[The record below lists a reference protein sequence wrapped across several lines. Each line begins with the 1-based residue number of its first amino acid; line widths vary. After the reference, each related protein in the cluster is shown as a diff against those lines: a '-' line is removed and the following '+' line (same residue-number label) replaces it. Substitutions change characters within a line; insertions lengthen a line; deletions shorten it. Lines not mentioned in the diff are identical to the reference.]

1 MLDGPDPLT
10 RRTARQRIGGRW
22 ALAWQTYL
30 ITGALGLVAVLAG
43 EAQSTGQSL
52 PVGSW
57 LILGLAGSLAIGLLL
72 LVFNATIFR
81 HRRTA
86 PLPIWVVVA
95 ADGFLGL
102 VFSLV
107 VGIGAALLDVPT
119 SVGLLERC
127 ILNMLYTMWWGP
139 TLSYFMDLREQWI
152 TERTTLIAESV
163 QVEAA
168 SAQQAVFMD
177 RLQREIDD
185 ELESEL
191 GPARVRLE
199 SLRREFDHSGP
210 GGDVRAAPAWGEAA
224 QVLRGAVD
232 DAVRPLSRRL
242 WHQELSPYPRQRWW
256 SLLANIVRYQP
267 FRPFAL
273 AVIDILGTFS
283 ASIRTFGAARGLTLL
298 LGGLA
303 CSMLVMFAANAL
315 MRRFPARHSAIFI
328 GGLVA
333 LQSVVLL
340 RAEVRELWVPGSAPA
355 SWMITQVIAGLLVV
369 LATSGFGA
377 WWDSRTQVRANLRE
391 ELHEEQVRSM
401 ARSAQVA
408 LLARE
413 TSQVLHGAVQT
424 RLMSCAMVIEQASA
438 SGDSQRL
445 TAALNEAITILDQP
459 LPSAPTSQ
467 SIEREVD
474 RKLALWEGLC
484 TFEVGISSA
493 ALAAQTTSSV
503 TIARV
508 VEEGISNA
516 IRHGRAAAITI
527 SISRH
532 DDATV
537 RIVITDNGLGPQ
549 GGGAGLGSAYLL
561 QASAD
566 RWTLRASEPGSQL
579 EVLVSA

>member
-10 RRTARQRIGGRW
+10 TRTARQRIGGRW

-57 LILGLAGSLAIGLLL
+57 LVLGLAGSLAIGLVL

-81 HRRTA
+81 HRRTT

-107 VGIGAALLDVPT
+107 VGIGATILDVPT
-119 SVGLLERC
+119 TVGLLERC
-127 ILNMLYTMWWGP
+127 ILNMLYAMWWGP

-152 TERTTLIAESV
+152 TERTALIAESV
-163 QVEAA
+163 RVEAA
-168 SAQQAVFMD
+168 SAQQAAFMA
-177 RLQREIDD
+177 RLQHEIDD

-191 GPARVRLE
+191 GPARERLE
-199 SLRREFDHSGP
+199 SLRHALDSAGSGAK
-210 GGDVRAAPAWGEAA
+210 DRAIPAWDEAA

-232 DAVRPLSRRL
+232 DAVRPLSRKL
-242 WHQELSPYPRQRWW
+242 WQQDLGSYPRQRSW

-267 FRPFAL
+267 FRPWAL
-273 AVIDILGTFS
+273 AVIDVLGTFS
-283 ASIRTFGAARGLTLL
+283 PSIRTFGAARGLTLL
-298 LGGLA
+298 IGGLA
-303 CSMLVMFAANAL
+303 CSMLIMFAANAL

-328 GGLVA
+328 GGLIA

-340 RAEVRELWVPGSAPA
+340 RGEVRELWVPGSAPA

-369 LATSGFGA
+369 LSTSGFGA
-377 WWDSRTQVRANLRE
+377 WWDSRTQLRATLRE

-438 SGDSQRL
+438 SGDVERL
-445 TAALNEAITILDQP
+445 TEALNEAIAILDQP
-459 LPSAPTSQ
+459 MPSAPASQ
-467 SIEREVD
+467 SIENEVG

-484 TFEVGISSA
+484 SFEVSIAST
-493 ALAAQTTSSV
+493 ALAAQTSSSV

-516 IRHGRAAAITI
+516 IRHGRAAAIAITI
-527 SISRH
+527 SRLDTTTIR
-532 DDATV
+532 V
-537 RIVITDNGLGPQ
+537 VIADNGLGPQ

-561 QASAD
+561 QASAG
-566 RWTLRASEPGSQL
+566 RWSLRASEPGSRL